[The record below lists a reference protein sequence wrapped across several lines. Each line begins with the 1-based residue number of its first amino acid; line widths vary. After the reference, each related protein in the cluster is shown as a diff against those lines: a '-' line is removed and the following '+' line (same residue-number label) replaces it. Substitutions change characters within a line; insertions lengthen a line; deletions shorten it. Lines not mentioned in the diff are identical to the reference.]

1 MSIQIATL
9 FLFLYFENCLFIF
22 SCALSS
28 CNESELLFSMVHRLL
43 TAVASLVVEDRLCHT
58 SGLQQMQ
65 HMGLVVVAAGPRVS
79 RLQ

>member
-1 MSIQIATL
+1 
-9 FLFLYFENCLFIF
+9 
-22 SCALSS
+22 
-28 CNESELLFSMVHRLL
+28 MVHRLL